1 MLQIIEP
8 IILANGESQC
18 PICQKIMKTKGMITR
33 HILIHT
39 GEKSY
44 KCSECNYAS
53 NQSHNLK
60 KHFNNKHCNTEEKPF
75 ACTECPYTSNQNEN
89 LKKHF
94 NKWHC

>member
-1 MLQIIEP
+1 MEFSILLQIIEP

-44 KCSECNYAS
+44 KCSEFNYAS

-60 KHFNNKHCNTEEKPF
+60 KHINNKHCNTEEKPF

-89 LKKHF
+89 L
-94 NKWHC
+94 N